1 MKKVAIAAPMN
12 FCKAG
17 GRIMDELRIEYI
29 DIDKITPYENNARK
43 HQKADV
49 DAIKKSIEAFG
60 MNDPIGVWSDKNII
74 VEGHGRLLALKELGY
89 KKVPCIRLDR
99 LTDEQRKA
107 YALAHNKTAELSE
120 WDFEKLKEELDGIS
134 LDMGD
139 FGFEDFTLED
149 LENVKEDEFDIDAE
163 LQKPSFSKKGDI
175 WCLGRHKV
183 ICGDSTIEDTF
194 ARVLEGNKA
203 NLVVTDA
210 PYFVDLDS
218 ASGKISND
226 NLKGKEAYEFL
237 FKAFTNLKDIMKEDA
252 SIYEFY
258 ATSQS
263 RIFYDAFEDA
273 GFKLGASLVWRK
285 DHTPLMRTDWKFN
298 FEPVIFGWRKDGK
311 HRWYGDQKQKA
322 CFDFA
327 SIRNSTTEG
336 WNHPSS
342 KPVPLIAYLIA
353 QSSKPNDLVFDAFL
367 GSASTLIACEQTN
380 RTCYGIELEEKFVDV
395 AVKRYIA
402 QVGKSDEVYVIRD
415 GEKIKYK
422 DLNIEENDT
431 GASAPF

>member
-1 MKKVAIAAPMN
+1 MMKINVVYK
-12 FCKAG
+12 
-17 GRIMDELRIEYI
+17 RIDELI
-29 DIDKITPYENNARK
+29 PYENNPRNNDGA
-43 HQKADV
+43 V
-49 DAIKKSIEAFG
+49 DAVANSIKEFG
-60 MNDPIGVWSDKNII
+60 FKVPIIIDKNNII
-74 VEGHGRLLALKELGY
+74 VAGHTRLKASKKLGLTE
-89 KKVPCIRLDR
+89 VPCVVASD
-99 LTDEQRKA
+99 LTDEQVKSLR
-107 YALAHNKTAELSE
+107 LVDNKTSELSE
-120 WDFEKLKEELDGIS
+120 WDFEKLKEELEGIT
-134 LDMGD
+134 LDMGE

-163 LQKPSFSKKGDI
+163 LQKPDFSKKGDI
-175 WCLGRHKV
+175 WLLGRHRV
-183 ICGDSTIEDTF
+183 ICGDSTIKDTF
-194 ARVLEGNKA
+194 DKVLESKKV

-218 ASGKISND
+218 ASGKIKND
-226 NLKGKEAYEFL
+226 NLKGNEAYNFL
-237 FKAFTNLKDIMKEDA
+237 LKAFTNLKDIMREDA

-353 QSSKPNDLVFDAFL
+353 QSSKPNDLIFDAFL

-402 QVGKSDEVYVIRD
+402 QVGKSDEVYVLRD
-415 GEKIKYK
+415 GEKIPYK
-422 DLNIEENDT
+422 DLNVEEINT

>member
-1 MKKVAIAAPMN
+1 MANLNV
-12 FCKAG
+12 
-17 GRIMDELRIEYI
+17 
-29 DIDKITPYENNARK
+29 
-43 HQKADV
+43 V
-49 DAIKKSIEAFG
+49 
-60 MNDPIGVWSDKNII
+60 
-74 VEGHGRLLALKELGY
+74 Y
-89 KKVPCIRLDR
+89 KKVDELIPYASNPRINDGAVDAVANSIREFGFKVPIIIDSKNVIVAGHTRLKASRKLGLAEVPCVIADDLTEEQIRAFR
-99 LTDEQRKA
+99 LAD
-107 YALAHNKTAELSE
+107 NKTAELAD
-120 WDFEKLKEELDGIS
+120 WDFGKLKEELDGIA

-149 LENVKEDEFDIDAE
+149 LENVKEDGFDVDEE
-163 LQKPSFSKKGDI
+163 LQKPAFSRKGDV
-175 WCLGRHKV
+175 WCLGKHRV
-183 ICGDSTIEDTF
+183 ICGDSTIKDTF
-194 ARVLEGNKA
+194 TRVLDGNKA

-210 PYFVDLDS
+210 PYFVDLES
-218 ASGKISND
+218 ASGKIQND

-237 FKAFTNLKDIMKEDA
+237 LKAFTNLKEIMKEDA

-298 FEPVIFGWRKDGK
+298 FEPVIFGWRKDGR

-353 QSSKPNDLVFDAFL
+353 QSSKADDLVFDAFL

-402 QVGKSDEVYVIRD
+402 QVGKPDDVYVVRD
-415 GEKIKYK
+415 GGKIRYQ
-422 DLNIEENDT
+422 DLDVGENNT

>member
-1 MKKVAIAAPMN
+1 
-12 FCKAG
+12 
-17 GRIMDELRIEYI
+17 MDELRIEYI

>member
-1 MKKVAIAAPMN
+1 MS
-12 FCKAG
+12 
-17 GRIMDELRIEYI
+17 ELRIEYI
-29 DIDKITPYENNARK
+29 DINKITPYENNARK

-49 DAIKKSIEAFG
+49 EAIKKSIEAFG

-89 KKVPCIRLDR
+89 KEVPCIRLDQ

-120 WDFEKLKEELDGIS
+120 WDFEKLKQELDGIS

-139 FGFEDFTLED
+139 FGFEDFSLED
-149 LENVKEDEFDIDAE
+149 LENVKEDDFDIDSE
-163 LQKPSFSKKGDI
+163 LQKPAFSKKGDI
-175 WCLGRHKV
+175 WLLGKHRV
-183 ICGDSTIEDTF
+183 ICGDSTIKETF
-194 ARVLEGNKA
+194 ARVLDGNKV

-218 ASGKISND
+218 ASGKIQND

-237 FKAFTNLKDIMKEDA
+237 LKAFINLKEIMRDDA

-298 FEPVIFGWRKDGK
+298 FEPVIFGWRRDGK
-311 HRWYGDQKQKA
+311 HHWYGDQKQKA

-342 KPVPLIAYLIA
+342 KPVPLIAYLVA
-353 QSSKPNDLVFDAFL
+353 QSSKPKDLVFDAFL

-402 QVGKSDEVYVIRD
+402 QVGKSDEVYVLRD
-415 GEKIKYK
+415 GEKIRYQ
-422 DLNIEENDT
+422 DLNIEENNT

>member
-1 MKKVAIAAPMN
+1 MKINVVYK
-12 FCKAG
+12 
-17 GRIMDELRIEYI
+17 RIDELI
-29 DIDKITPYENNARK
+29 PYENNPRNNDGA
-43 HQKADV
+43 V
-49 DAIKKSIEAFG
+49 DAVANSIKEFG
-60 MNDPIGVWSDKNII
+60 FKVPIIIDKNNII
-74 VEGHGRLLALKELGY
+74 VAGHTRLKASKKLGLTE
-89 KKVPCIRLDR
+89 VPCVVASD
-99 LTDEQRKA
+99 LTDEQVKSLR
-107 YALAHNKTAELSE
+107 LVDNKTSELSE
-120 WDFEKLKEELDGIS
+120 WDFEKLKEELEGIT
-134 LDMGD
+134 LDMGE

-163 LQKPSFSKKGDI
+163 LQKPDFSKKGDI
-175 WCLGRHKV
+175 WLLGRHRV
-183 ICGDSTIEDTF
+183 ICGDSTIKDTF
-194 ARVLEGNKA
+194 DKVLESKKV

-218 ASGKISND
+218 ASGKIKND
-226 NLKGKEAYEFL
+226 NLKGNEAYNFL
-237 FKAFTNLKDIMKEDA
+237 LKAFTNLKDIMREDA

-353 QSSKPNDLVFDAFL
+353 QSSKPNDLIFDAFL

-402 QVGKSDEVYVIRD
+402 QVGKSDEVYVLRD
-415 GEKIKYK
+415 GEKIPYK
-422 DLNIEENDT
+422 DLNVEEINT

>member
-1 MKKVAIAAPMN
+1 MS
-12 FCKAG
+12 
-17 GRIMDELRIEYI
+17 ELRIEYI
-29 DIDKITPYENNARK
+29 DINKITPYENNARK

-49 DAIKKSIEAFG
+49 EAIKKSIEAFG

-89 KKVPCIRLDR
+89 KEVPCIRLDQ

-120 WDFEKLKEELDGIS
+120 WDFEKLKQELDGIT

-139 FGFEDFTLED
+139 FGFENFSLED
-149 LENVKEDEFDIDAE
+149 LENVKEDEFDIDSE
-163 LQKPSFSKKGDI
+163 LQKPAFSKKGDI
-175 WCLGRHKV
+175 WVLGKHRV
-183 ICGDSTIEDTF
+183 ICGDSTIKETF
-194 ARVLEGNKA
+194 ARVLDGNKV

-218 ASGKISND
+218 ASGKIQND

-237 FKAFTNLKDIMKEDA
+237 LKAFANLKEIMRDDA

-298 FEPVIFGWRKDGK
+298 FEPVIFGWRRDGK
-311 HRWYGDQKQKA
+311 HHWYGDQKQKA

-342 KPVPLIAYLIA
+342 KPVPLIAYLVA
-353 QSSKPNDLVFDAFL
+353 QSSKPKDLVFDAFL

-402 QVGKSDEVYVIRD
+402 QVGKSDEVYVLRD
-415 GEKIKYK
+415 GEKIRYQ
-422 DLNIEENDT
+422 DLNIEENNT

>member
-1 MKKVAIAAPMN
+1 MS
-12 FCKAG
+12 
-17 GRIMDELRIEYI
+17 ELKIEYI
-29 DIDKITPYENNARK
+29 DINKITPYENNARK

-49 DAIKKSIEAFG
+49 EAIKKSIEAFG

-89 KKVPCIRLDR
+89 KEVPCIRLDQ

-120 WDFEKLKEELDGIS
+120 WDFEKLKQELDGIN

-139 FGFEDFTLED
+139 FGFEDFSLED
-149 LENVKEDEFDIDAE
+149 LENVKEDEFDIDSE
-163 LQKPSFSKKGDI
+163 LQKPAFSKKGDI
-175 WCLGRHKV
+175 WLLGKHRV
-183 ICGDSTIEDTF
+183 ICGDSTIKETF
-194 ARVLEGNKA
+194 ARVLDGNKA

-218 ASGKISND
+218 ASGKIQND

-237 FKAFTNLKDIMKEDA
+237 LKAFNNLKEIMCDDA

-298 FEPVIFGWRKDGK
+298 FEPVIFGWRRDGK
-311 HRWYGDQKQKA
+311 HHWYGDQKQKA

-342 KPVPLIAYLIA
+342 KPVPLIAYLVA
-353 QSSKPNDLVFDAFL
+353 QSSKPKDLVFDAFL

-380 RTCYGIELEEKFVDV
+380 RTCYGIELEEKFVDI
-395 AVKRYIA
+395 AVNRYIA
-402 QVGKSDEVYVIRD
+402 QVGKSDEVYVLRD
-415 GEKIKYK
+415 GEKIRYQ
-422 DLNIEENDT
+422 DLNIEENNT

>member
-1 MKKVAIAAPMN
+1 MS
-12 FCKAG
+12 
-17 GRIMDELRIEYI
+17 ELKIEYI
-29 DIDKITPYENNARK
+29 DINKITPYENNARK

-49 DAIKKSIEAFG
+49 EAIKKSIEAFG

-89 KKVPCIRLDR
+89 KEVPCIRLDQ

-120 WDFEKLKEELDGIS
+120 WDFEKLKQELDGIS

-139 FGFEDFTLED
+139 FGFEDFSLED
-149 LENVKEDEFDIDAE
+149 LENVKEDDFDIDSE
-163 LQKPSFSKKGDI
+163 LQKPAFSKKGDI
-175 WCLGRHKV
+175 WLLGKHRV
-183 ICGDSTIEDTF
+183 ICGDSTIKETF
-194 ARVLEGNKA
+194 AKVLDGNKV

-218 ASGKISND
+218 ASGKIQND

-237 FKAFTNLKDIMKEDA
+237 LKAFINLKEIMREDA

-298 FEPVIFGWRKDGK
+298 FEPVIFGWRRDGK
-311 HRWYGDQKQKA
+311 HHWYGDQKQKA

-342 KPVPLIAYLIA
+342 KPVPLIAYLVA
-353 QSSKPNDLVFDAFL
+353 QSSKPKDLVFDAFL

-395 AVKRYIA
+395 AVKRYIS

-415 GEKIKYK
+415 GEKIRYQ
-422 DLNIEENDT
+422 DLNIEENNT

>member
-1 MKKVAIAAPMN
+1 MS
-12 FCKAG
+12 
-17 GRIMDELRIEYI
+17 ELKIEYI
-29 DIDKITPYENNARK
+29 DIDKITPYENNAKK
-43 HQKADV
+43 HQRLDI
-49 DAIKKSIEAFG
+49 DAIKKSIQEFG

-89 KKVPCIRLDR
+89 QKVPCIRLDQ

-120 WDFEKLKEELDGIS
+120 WDFDKLKEELENLNDI
-134 LDMGD
+134 DMSQFGFEY
-139 FGFEDFTLED
+139 FGFEDLD
-149 LENVKEDEFDIDAE
+149 KVKEDDFDVDAE
-163 LQKPSFSKKGDI
+163 LEKPAFSKKGDI
-175 WCLGRHKV
+175 WLLGRHRV
-183 ICGDSTIEDTF
+183 ICGDSTIKETYDK
-194 ARVLEGNKA
+194 VLEGRKV

-210 PYFVDLDS
+210 PYMVDLDS
-218 ASGKISND
+218 ASGKIKND
-226 NLKGKEAYEFL
+226 NLKGEEAYKFL
-237 FKAFTNLKDIMKEDA
+237 LNAFTNLKSVMREDA

-311 HRWYGDQKQKA
+311 HYWYGDQKQKA

-336 WNHPSS
+336 WGHPSS
-342 KPVPLIAYLIA
+342 KPIPLIAYLIQ
-353 QSSKPNDLVFDAFL
+353 QSSKKEDLVFDAFL
-367 GSASTLIACEQTN
+367 GSASTLIAADQTD
-380 RTCYGIELEEKFVDV
+380 RTCYGIELDEKFVDV
-395 AVKRYIA
+395 AVKRYIN
-402 QVGKSDEVYVIRD
+402 QVGTDSEVFVLRD
-415 GEKIKYK
+415 GAKIPYK
-422 DLNIEENDT
+422 DLKIEEKNDT

>member
-1 MKKVAIAAPMN
+1 MANLAVVYKSVEELIPYANNP
-12 FCKAG
+12 
-17 GRIMDELRIEYI
+17 RIND
-29 DIDKITPYENNARK
+29 DA
-43 HQKADV
+43 V
-49 DAIKKSIEAFG
+49 DAVANSIRQFG
-60 MNDPIGVWSDKNII
+60 FKVPII
-74 VEGHGRLLALKELGY
+74 VDSNNVIVAGHTRLKASRKLGLRE
-89 KKVPCIRLDR
+89 VPCVIADDLTEEQIKAFRLAD
-99 LTDEQRKA
+99 
-107 YALAHNKTAELSE
+107 NKTAELSE
-120 WDFEKLKEELDGIS
+120 WDFDKLKEELEGIT

-139 FGFEDFTLED
+139 FGFEDFTLKD
-149 LENVKEDEFDIDAE
+149 LENVKEDDFDVDAE
-163 LQKPSFSKKGDI
+163 LQKPAFSRKGDV
-175 WCLGRHKV
+175 WCLGKHRV
-183 ICGDSTIEDTF
+183 VCGDSTLPETYGK
-194 ARVLEGNKA
+194 VLEGNKA

-237 FKAFTNLKDIMKEDA
+237 LKAFTNLKEIMRDDA

-298 FEPVIFGWRKDGK
+298 FEPVIFGWRRDGK

-402 QVGKSDEVYVIRD
+402 QVGKSDEVYVLRD
-415 GEKIKYK
+415 GQKTRYQ
-422 DLNIEENDT
+422 DLNIDETNS
-431 GASAPF
+431 GASALF

>member
-1 MKKVAIAAPMN
+1 MS
-12 FCKAG
+12 
-17 GRIMDELRIEYI
+17 ELKIEYI
-29 DIDKITPYENNARK
+29 DINKITPYENNARK
-43 HQKADV
+43 HQKADFE
-49 DAIKKSIEAFG
+49 AIKKSIEAFG

-89 KKVPCIRLDR
+89 KEVPCIRLDQ

-120 WDFEKLKEELDGIS
+120 WDFEKLKQELDGIS

-139 FGFEDFTLED
+139 FGFEDFSLED
-149 LENVKEDEFDIDAE
+149 LEKVKEDDFDIDSE
-163 LQKPSFSKKGDI
+163 LQKPAFSKKGDI
-175 WCLGRHKV
+175 WLLGKHRV
-183 ICGDSTIEDTF
+183 ICGDSTIKETF
-194 ARVLEGNKA
+194 ARILDGNKV

-218 ASGKISND
+218 ASGKIQND

-237 FKAFTNLKDIMKEDA
+237 LKAFTNLKEIMREDA

-311 HRWYGDQKQKA
+311 HHWYGDQKQKA

-342 KPVPLIAYLIA
+342 KPVPLIAYLVA
-353 QSSKPNDLVFDAFL
+353 QLPILWLKA
-367 GSASTLIACEQTN
+367 
-380 RTCYGIELEEKFVDV
+380 
-395 AVKRYIA
+395 
-402 QVGKSDEVYVIRD
+402 
-415 GEKIKYK
+415 
-422 DLNIEENDT
+422 LNLKT
-431 GASAPF
+431 

>member
-1 MKKVAIAAPMN
+1 MKINVVYK
-12 FCKAG
+12 
-17 GRIMDELRIEYI
+17 RIDELI
-29 DIDKITPYENNARK
+29 PYENNPRNNDGA
-43 HQKADV
+43 V
-49 DAIKKSIEAFG
+49 DAVANSIKEFG
-60 MNDPIGVWSDKNII
+60 FKVPIIIDKNNII
-74 VEGHGRLLALKELGY
+74 VAGHTRLKASKKLGLTE
-89 KKVPCIRLDR
+89 VPCVVASD
-99 LTDEQRKA
+99 LTDEQVKSLR
-107 YALAHNKTAELSE
+107 LVDNKTSELSE
-120 WDFEKLKEELDGIS
+120 WDFEKLKEELEGIT
-134 LDMGD
+134 LDMGE
-139 FGFEDFTLED
+139 FGFEHFTLED

-163 LQKPSFSKKGDI
+163 LQKPDFSKKGDI
-175 WCLGRHKV
+175 WLLGRHRV
-183 ICGDSTIEDTF
+183 ICGDSTIKDTF
-194 ARVLEGNKA
+194 DKVLESKKV

-218 ASGKISND
+218 ASGKIKND
-226 NLKGKEAYEFL
+226 NLKGNEAYNFL
-237 FKAFTNLKDIMKEDA
+237 LKAFTNLKDIMREDA

-353 QSSKPNDLVFDAFL
+353 QSSKPNDLIFDAFL

-402 QVGKSDEVYVIRD
+402 QVGKSDEVYVLRD
-415 GEKIKYK
+415 GEKIPYK
-422 DLNIEENDT
+422 DLNVEEINT

>member
-1 MKKVAIAAPMN
+1 
-12 FCKAG
+12 
-17 GRIMDELRIEYI
+17 MDELRIEYI

-74 VEGHGRLLALKELGY
+74 VEGHGRLIALKELGY

-175 WCLGRHKV
+175 WCLGRHRV
-183 ICGDSTIEDTF
+183 ICGDSTIKDTF
-194 ARVLEGNKA
+194 AKVLEEKKA

-237 FKAFTNLKDIMKEDA
+237 LKAFTNLKDIMRDDA

-380 RTCYGIELEEKFVDV
+380 RICYGIELEEKFVDV

-415 GEKIKYK
+415 GEKIKYQ